1 MGNDQ
6 SIPIKQSVLKLTC
19 IEHSLTF
26 SQVVVLETQFFIY
39 ECRDKEIGNDVV
51 AFGCLVA
58 QPDVLGIILLFLRFI
73 ARKEKVKVPLN
84 HISGIG
90 VLFIYRFVTHSRTN
104 LIVFAVTYIIYLLL
118 HLLLHGTGVH
128 QVGKGVHVVHP
139 FTVFL
144 FLKSRWNVL
153 APHQF
158 VDDGLKDDIEV
169 LRQQVFFLIV
179 THIDGVRLVEKSI
192 AEFP

>member
-1 MGNDQ
+1 M
-6 SIPIKQSVLKLTC
+6 
-19 IEHSLTF
+19 
-26 SQVVVLETQFFIY
+26 
-39 ECRDKEIGNDVV
+39 
-51 AFGCLVA
+51 
-58 QPDVLGIILLFLRFI
+58 
-73 ARKEKVKVPLN
+73 
-84 HISGIG
+84 
-90 VLFIYRFVTHSRTN
+90 
-104 LIVFAVTYIIYLLL
+104 

-128 QVGKGVHVVHP
+128 QVGKGVYVVHP

-179 THIDGVRLVEKSI
+179 THIEGVRLVEEGVAK
-192 AEFP
+192 FP